1 MIPINSKL
9 SVAIGLILMYGSV
22 GAIEADTMQLWKAFS
37 FGLIGAVLV
46 IDGAIRMN
54 ENSDV

>member
-9 SVAIGLILMYGSV
+9 AVAVGLILMYGSV
-22 GAIEADTMQLWKAFS
+22 GAIETGTMQLWKAFS
-37 FGLIGAVLV
+37 FGLSGGVLA

>member
-9 SVAIGLILMYGSV
+9 AVAVGLILMYGSV
-22 GAIEADTMQLWKAFS
+22 GAIEADTMQLWKAVS
-37 FGLIGAVLV
+37 FGVIGSVLA

-54 ENSDV
+54 ENSNV